1 MNSILL
7 LFLFFVFSSAT
18 RAADENTNSLV
29 QPTNRLAVIQKEYAE
44 VESAYYKTNGALP
57 DTAEGRKKSYEL
69 WKEFDKNQSDLFSEA
84 VALAK
89 LDPKSDSGFAALEW
103 ALTNPSSY
111 HLQAGKLA
119 MELTAQFYAADPKV
133 GKIIAWVGY
142 YPPDAKADSYPAAIN
157 LIQNVAEKNPD
168 RTARGQA
175 VIAQARLAKRKF
187 DEAEYKK
194 ASDVDSLAIEAE
206 KAFELVVNDYA
217 DCPRLRDALIGQL
230 TLGQEAEQ
238 GLFELHNLRIGKM
251 APDIE
256 ANDLDGASFKLS
268 DYRGRVTVLI
278 FWASWCG
285 PCMAMVPDERKLVD
299 RMKNQP
305 FVLIG
310 VNGDSKLDNAKRAV
324 VKESMVWRSFW
335 NGTNG
340 SAGPISHAWNVRSWP
355 TIYVLDGK
363 GVIREKNIVGEKLDN
378 AVDSLIKEQATE
390 KL

>member
-1 MNSILL
+1 MKTIFLF
-7 LFLFFVFSSAT
+7 FLFFVFSSAT

-29 QPTNRLAVIQKEYAE
+29 QPTNRLASIKREYAE
-44 VESAYYKTNGALP
+44 AEAAYYKTNETLP
-57 DTAEGRKKSYEL
+57 DTAEGRKKSSEF
-69 WKEFDKNQSDLFSEA
+69 WNEFDKKQSNLFSEA

-103 ALTNPSSY
+103 VLTIPRSY
-111 HLQAGKLA
+111 YLPAGKPA
-119 MELTAQFYAADPKV
+119 MELTTQFYAADPKV
-133 GKIIAWVGY
+133 GKIIAWIGY
-142 YPPDAKADSYPAAIN
+142 YPPDAKSDSYPAAIN

-175 VIAQARLAKRKF
+175 MIALARLAKRKF
-187 DEAEYKK
+187 SEAEYKK
-194 ASDVDSLAIEAE
+194 TSDVDLLAIEAE
-206 KAFELVVNDYA
+206 KAFDLVVKDYA
-217 DCPRLRDALIGQL
+217 DCPRLRNALIGQL

-238 GLFELHNLRIGKM
+238 ELFELHNLRIGKM

-256 ANDLDGASFKLS
+256 AKDLDGASFKLS
-268 DYRGRVTVLI
+268 DYRGRVTVLV

-285 PCMAMVPDERKLVD
+285 PCMAMVPDERRLVD
-299 RMKNQP
+299 RMKNQS

-310 VNGDSKLDNAKRAV
+310 VNGDPRLDDAKRAV
-324 VKESMVWRSFW
+324 AKESMVWRSFW

-340 SAGPISHAWNVRSWP
+340 PVGPISHAWNVRGWP

-363 GVIREKNIVGEKLDN
+363 GVIREKNVRGEKLDK
-378 AVDSLIKEQATE
+378 AVDLLIKEQASE

>member
-1 MNSILL
+1 MKTIFL
-7 LFLFFVFSSAT
+7 LFLFLVFSWST

-29 QPTNRLAVIQKEYAE
+29 QPTNRLTAIQREYAE
-44 VESAYYKTNGALP
+44 VESAFYKTEETLP
-57 DTAEGRKKSYEL
+57 DTADGRKKYDEL
-69 WKEFDKNQSDLFSEA
+69 WKVFDKKQSDLFSGA

-103 ALTNPSSY
+103 VLTIPSAY
-111 HLQAGKLA
+111 QLPAGTQA
-119 MELTAQFYAADPKV
+119 MELATQFYAADPKV

-142 YPPDAKADSYPAAIN
+142 YTPDAKADSYPAAIN
-157 LIQNVAEKNPD
+157 LIQNVADKNPD

-175 VIAQARLAKRKF
+175 VIALAWQAKRKF
-187 DEAEYKK
+187 SVAEYKK
-194 ASDVDSLAIEAE
+194 TSDVDSLAIEAE
-206 KAFELVVNDYA
+206 KAFALVVKDYA
-217 DCPRLRDALIGQL
+217 DCPRLRNALSGQR

-238 GLFELHNLRIGKM
+238 ELFELQNLRIGKM

-256 ANDLDGASFKLS
+256 AKDLDGASFKLT
-268 DYRGRVTVLI
+268 DYRGRVTVLA

-299 RMKNQP
+299 RMKNQS

-310 VNGDSKLDNAKRAV
+310 VNGDPKLDDAKRAV
-324 VKESMVWRSFW
+324 AKESMVWRSFW

-340 SAGPISHAWNVRSWP
+340 PAGPISHAWNVRGWP

-363 GVIREKNIVGEKLDN
+363 GVIREKNVRGEKLDKT
-378 AVDSLIKEQATE
+378 VDLLMKEQASE